1 MFKIDGVHPNVNVA
15 LVLINQNEFG
25 LIFKYIPQTYLPA
38 ILNFRVEVPTKIK
51 MNSRSKSKLRR
62 KIRPKRRKSK
72 LSKQSGVI

>member
-51 MNSRSKSKLRR
+51 MKKQTEEEDQAQKDEVEAIETERRDSKYL
-62 KIRPKRRKSK
+62 
-72 LSKQSGVI
+72 